1 MHEELDRGIAA
12 GSDLGCQHVQE
23 GLVGDRRAL
32 HPTWT
37 HSRLVQRPLSC
48 ITRAELVRCGPAV
61 SVDPPADVLVPMNDD
76 DLREAVRAELCGYW
90 AWASRRPWMW
100 LDPGIADLALS
111 GMARARYTLRTGQ
124 LLTKTEAIEQVHGP
138 AWLIDQLRARRRGE
152 PMSSPRVR
160 TGWIAWRDAR
170 DTLGWASRS
179 APRCGG

>member
-1 MHEELDRGIAA
+1 VLRGMLPPFKLVSPGTA
-12 GSDLGCQHVQE
+12 GRSAKTGASGFGFDDLRTG
-23 GLVGDRRAL
+23 AY
-32 HPTWT
+32 
-37 HSRLVQRPLSC
+37 
-48 ITRAELVRCGPAV
+48 
-61 SVDPPADVLVPMNDD
+61 NDD